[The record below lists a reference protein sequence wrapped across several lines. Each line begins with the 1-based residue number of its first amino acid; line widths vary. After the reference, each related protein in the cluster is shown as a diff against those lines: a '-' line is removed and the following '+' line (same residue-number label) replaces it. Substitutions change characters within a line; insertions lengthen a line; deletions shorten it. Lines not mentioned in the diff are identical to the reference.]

1 MALSIAIKPGST
13 FTSIYV
19 SGHGLVLKEPTLVAF
34 DMGDKKRIRAVGHEA
49 LAMRGK
55 AHNVTVVSPVNEG
68 VITEPEIFSL
78 MLREFL
84 SKLSSEDAL
93 FKPRYKAIVSIPL
106 GLSIAEREMYEETF
120 LEAGVNSITLVPSI
134 ILSAIGADL
143 PVSTSK
149 GMLAINIGGGRT
161 ELALISYGRII
172 NGCGVGIGGLSLDRA
187 LVDHVM
193 RKYNAKI
200 TIDDA
205 TRIREEIGSLYE
217 NDMACRSVS
226 GVDIMSKVP
235 EFVNVGAYDV
245 REVVLP
251 YFIRICD
258 LASTIVKS
266 CPSSI
271 VQNIMS
277 GGVAITGGVS
287 NIHGIDVLFAERLQ
301 LPIKA
306 FQCPEYLQIVGAGK
320 LLSNDDLLYQ
330 LIDGGAV

>member
-19 SGHGLVLKEPTLVAF
+19 SGHGLVLKEPTLAAF
-34 DMGDKKRIRAVGHEA
+34 DINDKKRIRAVGYEA

-78 MLREFL
+78 MLREYL
-84 SKLSSEDAL
+84 NKLSSEEAI
-93 FKPRYKAIVSIPL
+93 FRPRYKAIVGIPL

-120 LEAGVNSITLVPSI
+120 LEAGVHSITLVPSI

-143 PVSTSK
+143 PVSTGK

-161 ELALISYGRII
+161 ELALISYGGII
-172 NGCGVGIGGLSLDRA
+172 NGCGVGIGGLSLDKA

-200 TIDDA
+200 TLDEA
-205 TRIREEIGSLYE
+205 TKIREEIGSLYD
-217 NDMACRSVS
+217 NDIASRTVS
-226 GVDIMSKVP
+226 GMDIMSKVP
-235 EFVNVGAYDV
+235 EFVSVGAYDV

-258 LASTIVKS
+258 LAKTIVRS
-266 CPSSI
+266 CPASI
-271 VQNIMS
+271 AHDIMS

-287 NIHGIDVLFAERLQ
+287 NIPGIDALFAERIQ

-306 FQCPEYLQIVGAGK
+306 FQRPEYLQIVGAGK
-320 LLSNDDLLYQ
+320 LLANDELLYQ